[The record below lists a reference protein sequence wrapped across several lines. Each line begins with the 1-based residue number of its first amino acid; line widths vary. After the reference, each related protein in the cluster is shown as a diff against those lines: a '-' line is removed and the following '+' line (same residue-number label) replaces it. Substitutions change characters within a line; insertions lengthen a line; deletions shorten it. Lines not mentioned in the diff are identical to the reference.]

1 MEREYSFSDGK
12 FFSVESGKC
21 VAELSANGDIVF
33 LPGFKG
39 PHTAT
44 LTDWIERNGLGN
56 LTARPAEPAQ
66 NPPPEITA
74 QPEPAA
80 NSGETAAA
88 RPAEPAPAAPPRP
101 DVGDIPEEM
110 LPRFDPVRGVN
121 TPGFREFVNLYDLD
135 ETQTAALIR
144 RLERRK

>member
-56 LTARPAEPAQ
+56 LTARPAEPA
-66 NPPPEITA
+66 
-74 QPEPAA
+74 
-80 NSGETAAA
+80 
-88 RPAEPAPAAPPRP
+88 PAAPPRP